1 MKKIKNSPS
10 KKVSFSFFDLI
21 FDKFF
26 SKQKTNIKIKRKAEK
41 QLKSEIKTKKTIKT
55 SEIAKEQPIS
65 KNSSPSFPD
74 ENIKREF
81 KKFPI
86 ETIQAFESCGY
97 EITEM
102 FTRYPRD
109 NRLLERLST
118 ITKEFNYNELKE
130 MAFNSDKIYGIGEF
144 LTGSHEEVGLTS
156 EKYIELLKKMTA

>member
-10 KKVSFSFFDLI
+10 KKVSLSFFDLI

-26 SKQKTNIKIKRKAEK
+26 NTKKAHAKSKQKAAKALKAQLKPKKHLEITNIK
-41 QLKSEIKTKKTIKT
+41 KTEPA
-55 SEIAKEQPIS
+55 SYS
-65 KNSSPSFPD
+65 HSPSFND
-74 ENIKREF
+74 DNLKNEF
-81 KKFPI
+81 KKLPI

>member
-1 MKKIKNSPS
+1 MKKNKNLPS
-10 KKVSFSFFDLI
+10 KKVNFSFFDLI

-26 SKQKTNIKIKRKAEK
+26 TKQNTRVKIKRKAEK
-41 QLKSEIKTKKTIKT
+41 VIKSQIKEKKAAQNA
-55 SEIAKEQPIS
+55 EIAKEIS
-65 KNSSPSFPD
+65 ASNSSSLSFAD

-81 KKFPI
+81 QKLPI
-86 ETIQAFESCGY
+86 ETIQAFENCGY

-109 NRLLERLST
+109 KHLLERLST
-118 ITKEFNYNELKE
+118 ITKEFNYNELRE

>member
-26 SKQKTNIKIKRKAEK
+26 SKKKANVKIKHKAEK
-41 QLKSEIKTKKTIKT
+41 EIKSHIKTKKTAQFTEIKQ
-55 SEIAKEQPIS
+55 EQAILS
-65 KNSSPSFPD
+65 SSSPTFSD
-74 ENIKREF
+74 ENFKREF
-81 KKFPI
+81 KKLPI

-109 NRLLERLST
+109 KQLLERLST

-144 LTGSHEEVGLTS
+144 LTGSHEEVGLSS